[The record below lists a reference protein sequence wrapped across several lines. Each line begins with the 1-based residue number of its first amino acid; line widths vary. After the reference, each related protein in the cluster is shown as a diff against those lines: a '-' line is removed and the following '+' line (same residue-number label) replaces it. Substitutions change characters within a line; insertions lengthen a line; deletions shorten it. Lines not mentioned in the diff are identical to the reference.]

1 MQCSHRLVITE
12 TRSYK
17 HTTDAPPPSETL
29 SSTQSQE
36 PTATTCTLQFKTL
49 VSWQRPRHGY
59 PSTIQLFRGQSAPA
73 GSKPWA
79 LPLSPPARSLSP
91 RDNFSGGWFR
101 AWSVMPRAVSAGAAV
116 NHVLPALE
124 RRGRRPQRGPQTPAC
139 KRPCAPAEEGGDCE
153 ANPGPDLPAVVETTP
168 TTEQAFSPC
177 LLCRSPALK

>member
-49 VSWQRPRHGY
+49 VFWQRPRHGY

-101 AWSVMPRAVSAGAAV
+101 AWSVMLGVVSYAKGGVCRRSRESRPACPGEEREASPEGSPDPRLQTAVC
-116 NHVLPALE
+116 P
-124 RRGRRPQRGPQTPAC
+124 RRGRRGLRGKP
-139 KRPCAPAEEGGDCE
+139 
-153 ANPGPDLPAVVETTP
+153 
-168 TTEQAFSPC
+168 
-177 LLCRSPALK
+177 RS